1 MEPAF
6 VQRDDE
12 LGVTFE
18 WFDPP
23 FAPPE
28 DEVDQAYGLCVT
40 DESGIVLVHDGSYGW
55 NLPGG
60 GVEPGEL
67 PLEAFVREVM
77 EEACARVVASTY
89 IGCQRVTHH
98 SDARLVRRPWHDR
111 TTYWQVRYWARVE
124 LLPWDPQHEI
134 VERSIV
140 TPAAFMSAL
149 RWGNAPSA
157 ERILSN
163 GLAAEGRYAR

>member
-23 FAPPE
+23 FVPP
-28 DEVDQAYGLCVT
+28 DDDVDQAYGLCIT
-40 DESGIVLVHDGSYGW
+40 NDGEIVLVHDGSYGW

-60 GVEPGEL
+60 GVEPGEHPHDAL
-67 PLEAFVREVM
+67 VREVM
-77 EEACARVVASTY
+77 EEACAEVVASIY

-98 SDARLVRRPWHDR
+98 GEGRAVHRSWHDR
-111 TTYWQVRYWARVE
+111 TTYWQVRHWARVE
-124 LLPWDPQHEI
+124 LLPWDPRHEI
-134 VERSIV
+134 VERQLV
-140 TPAAFMSAL
+140 EPARFTRTL
-149 RWGNAPSA
+149 RWGHAPSA
-157 ERILSN
+157 ERILRN